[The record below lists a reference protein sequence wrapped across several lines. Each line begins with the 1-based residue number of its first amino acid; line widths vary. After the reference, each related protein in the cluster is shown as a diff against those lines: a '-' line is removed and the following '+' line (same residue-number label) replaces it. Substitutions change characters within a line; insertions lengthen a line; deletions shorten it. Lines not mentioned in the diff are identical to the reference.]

1 MSGTADSFLL
11 ASSATKTRLA
21 IQVTACKLLKAAY
34 PGNVEDLDDPSE
46 AFSLDNWS
54 DDRKQQSPQF
64 QYWYLVLTMAIL
76 LFIRSIREANFNLY
90 RQALCQLMPLCLPTT
105 M

>member
-1 MSGTADSFLL
+1 MAL
-11 ASSATKTRLA
+11 
-21 IQVTACKLLKAAY
+21 QVTAFSLYKLLKAAY
-34 PGNVEDLDDPSE
+34 PAYVEGLDDPSE
-46 AFSLDNWS
+46 AISLDNWI

-64 QYWYLVLTMAIL
+64 QYWYLVLTIKLAIL
-76 LFIRSIREANFNLY
+76 MFIRSIREANFHLH